1 MPLIS
6 VVVPCYNEAESLP
19 VFTEACKAVFAD
31 MKARF
36 GTDFELVLVDDGSND
51 ATVEQFKAAEAELS
65 GCTVRWIS
73 FSRNFG
79 KESALLAGLEHA
91 HGDYVATMDADMQ
104 DPPSLLPRMYE
115 RMLETGCDNVATRR
129 ATRAGEPPVRSFFS
143 RCFYRLINGISSTEF
158 VSGERDYRLMNR
170 KMVNAVISL
179 GESNRFSKGIF
190 SWVGF
195 KTEWISYDNVERAAG
210 ETKWSFF
217 GLTRYAVDG
226 ITAFSTAPLQIASF
240 SSLLLFLLFL
250 ILIVFI
256 IVRRLAFGDPV
267 AGWAS
272 TACIILFVGAIQLAC
287 LGIIGQY
294 LAKTYLEAKS
304 RPSYIVKES
313 NLD

>member
-19 VFTEACKAVFAD
+19 VFVQACKGVFAD
-31 MKARF
+31 MKGEF

-51 ATVEQFKAAEAELS
+51 ETVEKFKEAEAELS
-65 GCTVRWIS
+65 EHAVRWIS

-91 HGDYVATMDADMQ
+91 RGDYVATMDADMQ
-104 DPPSLLPRMYE
+104 DPPSLLPQMYE

-217 GLTRYAVDG
+217 GLTHYAVDG

-250 ILIVFI
+250 VFIVII
-256 IVRRLAFGDPV
+256 IVRRIVFGDPV

-294 LAKTYLEAKS
+294 LAKAYLEAKQ

>member
-19 VFTEACKAVFAD
+19 VFVEACRGVFDD
-31 MKARF
+31 MVERF
-36 GTDFELVLVDDGSND
+36 GTSFEMVLVDDGSTD
-51 ATVEQFKAAEAELS
+51 DTVERFKEAEQVLQ
-65 GCTVRWIS
+65 GHEVRWLS

-91 HGDYVATMDADMQ
+91 RGDYVATMDADMQ
-104 DPPSLLPRMYE
+104 DPPSLLPAMYE
-115 RMLETGCDNVATRR
+115 KMLETGCDNVATRR
-129 ATRAGEPPVRSFFS
+129 ATREGEPAVRSFFA
-143 RCFYRLINGISSTEF
+143 RCFYRLINGISTTEF
-158 VSGERDYRLMNR
+158 VSGERDYRLMTR
-170 KMVNAVISL
+170 QMVNAVISL

-210 ETKWSFF
+210 DTKWSFF
-217 GLTRYAVDG
+217 SLARYAIDG
-226 ITAFSTAPLQIASF
+226 ITAFSTSPLQIASV

-250 ILIVFI
+250 VLIVII
-256 IVRRLAFGDPV
+256 IVRRLVFGDPV

-272 TACIILFVGAIQLAC
+272 TACIILFVGAIQLFC
-287 LGIIGQY
+287 LGVIGQY
-294 LAKTYLEAKS
+294 LAKTYLETKS

-313 NLD
+313 NFG